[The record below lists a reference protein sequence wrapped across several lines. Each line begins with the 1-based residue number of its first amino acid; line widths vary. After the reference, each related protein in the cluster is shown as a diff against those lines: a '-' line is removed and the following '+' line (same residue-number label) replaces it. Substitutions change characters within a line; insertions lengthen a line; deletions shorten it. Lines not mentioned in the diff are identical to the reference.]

1 MHWAQVNATVAEI
14 LDGKIADD
22 AASDRA
28 GRARGLL
35 FEFAQGFFL
44 LQGGALPPPPL
55 PTVAPTR
62 VPTVHSLPHS
72 GTITAATLRLCEF
85 FQGLRQHAP
94 AHPHLDVRP
103 PPLPHS
109 Y

>member
-55 PTVAPTR
+55 P
-62 VPTVHSLPHS
+62 
-72 GTITAATLRLCEF
+72 
-85 FQGLRQHAP
+85 
-94 AHPHLDVRP
+94 
-103 PPLPHS
+103 HS

>member
-1 MHWAQVNATVAEI
+1 MHCAQVNATVAEI

-44 LQGGALPPPPL
+44 LQGG
-55 PTVAPTR
+55 
-62 VPTVHSLPHS
+62 
-72 GTITAATLRLCEF
+72 TIPAANLRLCEF
-85 FQGLRQHAP
+85 VKGLRQHAP
-94 AHPHLDVRP
+94 EHPHLDVRARSLSP
-103 PPLPHS
+103 SELRHF
-109 Y
+109 

>member
-35 FEFAQGFFL
+35 FEFAQGFFFVGL
-44 LQGGALPPPPL
+44 VFCDARSLFEYRTAVFRAGG
-55 PTVAPTR
+55 
-62 VPTVHSLPHS
+62 
-72 GTITAATLRLCEF
+72 
-85 FQGLRQHAP
+85 
-94 AHPHLDVRP
+94 
-103 PPLPHS
+103 
-109 Y
+109 